1 MRFRAAWAGALL
13 AGAVAAAPAQGQA
26 GISFGGTTQGC
37 FASSLATCVFAN
49 AATFGGLTFG
59 AGTFGLQTDNTGFSA
74 AGNNTNG
81 FGLFTLASTPFQYG
95 GAGQD
100 FFLRIMFSPIGAVA
114 PGGALVN
121 ATSADQP
128 TYSAILRGS
137 VVQGGVN
144 NGVTIDFG
152 GAQSQN
158 FLFISTA
165 PGATSGGT
173 GTLRIFNK
181 SVNEFDVTAPI
192 SGDLQVSAVPEPAS
206 LVLLGTGLVGILGV
220 GFRRKGSKLAI

>member
-1 MRFRAAWAGALL
+1 MRFRAAWTGALL
-13 AGAVAAAPAQGQA
+13 MGAVAAVPAQGQA

-37 FASSLATCVFAN
+37 FASSLASCVFSN
-49 AATFGGLTFG
+49 AVTFGGLSF
-59 AGTFGLQTDNTGFSA
+59 ASGTFGLQTDASGFSA

-81 FGLFTLASTPFQYG
+81 FGLFTLSSGPFNYT
-95 GAGQD
+95 GQD
-100 FFLRIMFSPIGAVA
+100 FFLKVMFSPIGSIA
-114 PGGALVN
+114 PGPAVVN
-121 ATSADQP
+121 ATSEDQP

-137 VVQGGVN
+137 VVAGETN

-158 FLFISTA
+158 FIFVSTA

-181 SVNEFDVTAPI
+181 SVNQFDVTSPV

-206 LVLLGTGLVGILGV
+206 MVLLGTGLLGILGV
-220 GFRRKGSKLAI
+220 GMRRKGSKIAA

>member
-220 GFRRKGSKLAI
+220 GLRRKGSKLAV

>member
-1 MRFRAAWAGALL
+1 M
-13 AGAVAAAPAQGQA
+13 GAVAAVPAQGQA

-37 FASSLATCVFAN
+37 FAATLGACTFAN
-49 AATFGGLTFG
+49 TATFGGLTFTSS
-59 AGTFGLQTDNTGFSA
+59 AFGLQTDASGFSA
-74 AGNNTNG
+74 AGNSTNG
-81 FGLFTLASTPFQYG
+81 FGQFVLTNVPFQYG
-95 GAGQD
+95 GVGQD
-100 FFLRIMFSPIGAVA
+100 FFLKVLFSPIGSVA
-114 PGGALVN
+114 PGPLLVN

-137 VVQGGVN
+137 VVQGATN

-152 GAQSQN
+152 GAQSQS
-158 FLFISTA
+158 FTFISTA

-173 GTLRIFNK
+173 GVLRIFNK
-181 SVNEFDVTAPI
+181 AVNEFDVLAPI

-220 GFRRKGSKLAI
+220 GLRRKNNLTA